1 MLNLIQADLYK
12 LWKST
17 AIKVLLG
24 ITVLS
29 SVLMTIMAYEI
40 PKGNI
45 DKSMTGVGFMFSD
58 VNVMSIL
65 GAVIASILICGDFEN
80 KGIPDAIASGCSRSS
95 IIVSKTIAFCCSI
108 AIILL
113 PYAITAIIA
122 LCTGS
127 IFSMGSVSVGLL
139 NVLTSASGNSF
150 SAAHI
155 WKLLAVILTL
165 AVVYGAQLSLCIPLA
180 FSLKKPVFV
189 VAIYYA
195 FTILSAQ
202 LSNLSSSSSVF
213 KNISSCTPYGGNY
226 SLTTLN
232 TSSGGILKAIAVS
245 LIFTLL
251 MIAVTYSIF
260 RKSEVK

>member
-45 DKSMTGVGFMFSD
+45 DKNMTGVGFMFSD

-113 PYAITAIIA
+113 PYAITTVIA

-139 NVLTSASGNSF
+139 NVLTSASNSF
-150 SAAHI
+150 STAHI
-155 WKLLAVILTL
+155 WKLLAVIFTL
-165 AVVYGAQLSLCIPLA
+165 IIVYGAQLSLCIPLA

-232 TSSGGILKAIAVS
+232 TSSGDILKAIAVS
-245 LIFTLL
+245 IIFTFIML
-251 MIAVTYSIF
+251 AVTYSIF